1 MGTSGST
8 ECGVPQ
14 ITFRI
19 RTHVAASASEW
30 MLEVDL
36 LALVATDQ
44 ACWRDSTLARDIV
57 GFVVH
62 AARFM
67 SASSPTLIALLHGP
81 DQPGLVARV
90 AGWIFERGGNIL
102 HADQHRDMEA
112 GVFFQR
118 VEWEPAMA
126 GAGENALAVAEAD
139 FTAFARSKLGMHV
152 RVLSSADRP
161 RVAVFVSKADHCFH
175 DLVLRWK
182 SGDYACDLVGV
193 VSNHTEL
200 AEAARGYG
208 LPFVHIPVTSANKVA
223 AEAKQLAL
231 LKELRAELVILARY
245 MQVLSADFLAAF
257 GAPVINIHHS
267 FLPAFAGGRP
277 YHQAHARGVKLI
289 GATAHYATRDLDEGP
304 IIHQDVARVTH
315 RHDVEDLVRKG
326 RDLER
331 LVLAQAVR
339 WHLEGRVLV
348 YGNKT
353 VVFD

>member
-1 MGTSGST
+1 M
-8 ECGVPQ
+8 
-14 ITFRI
+14 
-19 RTHVAASASEW
+19 SEP
-30 MLEVDL
+30 
-36 LALVATDQ
+36 A
-44 ACWRDSTLARDIV
+44 
-57 GFVVH
+57 
-62 AARFM
+62 
-67 SASSPTLIALLHGP
+67 TLIALLHGP

-90 AGWIFERGGNIL
+90 AGWIFDRGGNIL

-112 GVFFQR
+112 GIFFQR
-118 VEWEPAMA
+118 VEWEPRFTPGAAAAGMPPAQERLAGMA
-126 GAGENALAVAEAD
+126 AAEAE
-139 FTAFARSKLGMHV
+139 FTRFARDTLKMHV
-152 RVLSSADRP
+152 RILSSVDRP

-182 SGDYACDLVGV
+182 AGDYHCDLAAI
-193 VSNHTEL
+193 VSNHPDL
-200 AEAARGYG
+200 GDAARGYG
-208 LPFVHIPVTSANKVA
+208 LPFHHIPATSANKVA
-223 AEAKQLAL
+223 AEQQQLAL
-231 LKELRAELVILARY
+231 LREVRADVVVLARY
-245 MQVLSADFLAAF
+245 MQILSAEFLEQF
-257 GAPVINIHHS
+257 GHPVINIHHS

-315 RHDVEDLVRKG
+315 RHGVGDLVRKG